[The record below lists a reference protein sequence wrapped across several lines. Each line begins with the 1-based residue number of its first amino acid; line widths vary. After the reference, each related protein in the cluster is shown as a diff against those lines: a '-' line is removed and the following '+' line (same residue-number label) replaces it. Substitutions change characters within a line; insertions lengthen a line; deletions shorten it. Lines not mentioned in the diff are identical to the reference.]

1 MEVKTRRLENNVIT
15 LGTGIIAF
23 SIWALLKYAM
33 TFFSDLSYADEMSV
47 GARVI
52 FFASVIVISLT
63 DVLFHFYIGVSARSE
78 GKGKKKSPLY
88 LVLTAFIIMVYLVAI
103 VFEIYFLL
111 QEKNLFSIFVTTL
124 VDVTSTVIFIEMFV
138 YAVQL
143 RRIRRQKRKKEAMV

>member
-33 TFFSDLSYADEMSV
+33 TFFSDLSYADEMSA

-78 GKGKKKSPLY
+78 GKGKKKTPLY
-88 LVLTAFIIMVYLVAI
+88 LVLSALIIMVYLLGIA
-103 VFEIYFLL
+103 FEIYLL
-111 QEKNLFSIFVTTL
+111 FFSKNYFTLFVTTL
-124 VDVTSTVIFIEMFV
+124 VDVTSTIIFIEMFV

-143 RRIRRQKRKKEAMV
+143 RGIRRQKRKKEAAV

>member
-33 TFFSDLSYADEMSV
+33 TFFSDLSYADEMSA

-88 LVLTAFIIMVYLVAI
+88 LVLTAFIIMG
-103 VFEIYFLL
+103 
-111 QEKNLFSIFVTTL
+111 
-124 VDVTSTVIFIEMFV
+124 
-138 YAVQL
+138 
-143 RRIRRQKRKKEAMV
+143 RQWYES